1 MRLVVI
7 DTETTGL
14 SPKNGDKMVEIG
26 AIAIEHGQVQ
36 MEQVFHRFIDP
47 QCEIPH
53 QVVEIH
59 GIDAAKL
66 AAEEAKP
73 FAEIGAEFLEFIAGA
88 TLVFHNASFDLGFI
102 KNELA
107 NAGLPGIDAMPVI
120 DTLSMARQRFPKQP
134 NNLDAL
140 CDRFAIDHSHRA
152 SHGALIDA
160 TLTAHCFL
168 AMSDEDSVPASE
180 DEPSAL
186 PTQSIIDLVRD
197 VYFELEQRHKK
208 ALGAPL
214 PTGIEALD
222 EKHGGIQS
230 GDLILI
236 AGEADSGKTALASGI
251 VHQLAFRE
259 FDPCSVLIF
268 SLRQSAL
275 QWIEHAL
282 GSEAKVDDSVMQSGR
297 IHAKHWRAF
306 AAVSGKMA
314 ESDMHICDASPVSI
328 QEMANTC
335 RQHNHQTSRLVI
347 LIDDLHRITV
357 PETAST
363 NAPDY
368 SAISRSL
375 KSLATELKAAIIL
388 LAELPASSEHDANRE
403 PELSDLHCLGTIDQ
417 GADIILLTHRSL
429 RNKLEIS
436 IAQ

>member
-66 AAEEAKP
+66 AAEGAKP
-73 FAEIGAEFLEFIAGA
+73 FAEVGAAFLEFIAGA

-102 KNELA
+102 KKELA
-107 NAGLPGIDAMPVI
+107 DAGLPGIDAMPVV
-120 DTLSMARQRFPKQP
+120 DTLSMARQRFPKRP

-140 CDRFAIDHSHRA
+140 CDRFAIDRSHRA
-152 SHGALIDA
+152 LHGALIDA

-186 PTQSIIDLVRD
+186 PTQSILDLVRD

-208 ALGAPL
+208 ALEAPL
-214 PTGIEALD
+214 PTGIEDLD
-222 EKHGGIQS
+222 EKHGGIQA

-236 AGEADSGKTALASGI
+236 AGEAGSRKTALAAGI
-251 VHQLAFRE
+251 VHQLAFRK
-259 FDPCSVLIF
+259 FDLCSVLIF
-268 SLRQSAL
+268 SLRQSSL
-275 QWIEHAL
+275 QWAEHAL
-282 GSEAKVDDSVMQSGR
+282 GSEATVDDSIMQSGR

-306 AAVSGKMA
+306 AAASGKMA

-328 QEMANTC
+328 QDIRDTC

-347 LIDDLHRITV
+347 LIDDLHRITL
-357 PETAST
+357 PETALRER
-363 NAPDY
+363 NY

-375 KSLATELKAAIIL
+375 KSLATKLKAAIIL
-388 LAELPASSEHDANRE
+388 LAELPASSENNANRE
-403 PELSDLHCLGTIDQ
+403 TEIADLQCLGCIHQD
-417 GADIILLTHRSL
+417 ADMILFTHRGSSAMTVE
-429 RNKLEIS
+429 R
-436 IAQ
+436 

>member
-36 MEQVFHRFIDP
+36 QEQVFHRFIDP

-66 AAEEAKP
+66 AAEGAKP
-73 FAEIGAEFLEFIAGA
+73 FAEIGTEFLEFIAGA
-88 TLVFHNASFDLGFI
+88 TLVFHNASFHLGFI

-107 NAGLPGIDAMPVI
+107 DAGLPGIDAMPVI

-140 CDRFAIDHSHRA
+140 CDRFTIDRNHRLL
-152 SHGALIDA
+152 HGALIDA

-168 AMSDEDSVPASE
+168 AMSDEDSMAEES
-180 DEPSAL
+180 SAL
-186 PTQSIIDLVRD
+186 PTQQISNLMLEL
-197 VYFELEQRHKK
+197 YSELEQRHKH
-208 ALGAPL
+208 AMREPL
-214 PTGIEALD
+214 ATGIAALD
-222 EKHGGIQS
+222 EKHGGIRT

-236 AGEADSGKTALASGI
+236 AGEAGSGKSTLATGI
-251 VHQLAFRE
+251 VHQLAFRY
-259 FDPCSVLIF
+259 FNPCSVLIF
-268 SLRQSAL
+268 SLRQSAR
-275 QWIEHAL
+275 QWAEHAL
-282 GSEAKVDDSVMQSGR
+282 GSEAKVDASIMKSGR
-297 IHAKHWRAF
+297 FHAKHWRAF
-306 AAVSGKMA
+306 ATASGKMA

-328 QEMANTC
+328 QDIRDTC
-335 RQHNHQTSRLVI
+335 RQYNHQTSRLVI

-357 PETAST
+357 SEAAST

-368 SAISRSL
+368 SAISPSL

-388 LAELPASSEHDANRE
+388 LAELPASSEDDANRQ

-417 GADIILLTHRSL
+417 DADIILLTHRSL

>member
-26 AIAIEHGQVQ
+26 AIAIEHDQVQ
-36 MEQVFHRFIDP
+36 MDQAFHRFIDP
-47 QCEIPH
+47 QREIPQ

-66 AAEEAKP
+66 AAEGAKP
-73 FAEIGAEFLEFIAGA
+73 FAEIGAEFLDFIAGA
-88 TLVFHNASFDLGFI
+88 TLVFHNAPFDLGFI
-102 KNELA
+102 KKELA
-107 NAGLPGIDAMPVI
+107 DAGLPGINTMPVV

-134 NNLDAL
+134 NHLDAL
-140 CDRFAIDHSHRA
+140 CDRFAIDRSHRA
-152 SHGALIDA
+152 LHGALIDA

-168 AMSDEDSVPASE
+168 AMSDEDSLPASE

-197 VYFELEQRHKK
+197 VYFELEQRHKQAMK
-208 ALGAPL
+208 EPL
-214 PTGIEALD
+214 PTGITVLD

-236 AGEADSGKTALASGI
+236 AGEADSGKTVLATDI

-275 QWIEHAL
+275 QWAEHAL
-282 GSEAKVDDSVMQSGR
+282 GSDASVDDAIMKSGR
-297 IHAKHWRAF
+297 FHAKHWRAF

-328 QEMANTC
+328 QKIANTY
-335 RQHNHQTSRLVI
+335 RQLNHQTSRFVI
-347 LIDDLHRITV
+347 LIDDLHRITQ
-357 PETAST
+357 PEAAST
-363 NAPDY
+363 ERNY
-368 SAISRSL
+368 SAITRSL
-375 KSLATELKAAIIL
+375 KLLATELKAAIIL
-388 LAELPASSEHDANRE
+388 LAELPAAPENDANRKTE
-403 PELSDLHCLGTIDQ
+403 IADLQCLGCIHQD
-417 GADIILLTHRSL
+417 ADMILFTHRGSSAMTVG
-429 RNKLEIS
+429 R
-436 IAQ
+436 